1 MQLIRKFKIGLLV
14 FTCCF
19 LGVNVLFSQHQVKVK
34 IGKQVYTVSG
44 DTTKYNFK
52 STIAKLEK
60 RFGEAA
66 DYKLKAITN
75 GEITKPNVAYY
86 EAACFYSMD
95 NALEKAAKYLKISID
110 KGWNDMAHLE
120 YNKDLNN
127 LRKTT
132 HWNSIIPSINK
143 YYTYNNREVASMYAD
158 DQKARLSG
166 KRNTNLVK
174 EDSLRREK
182 IKALLKKRKVRS
194 ADDYYKAAMIMHH
207 GTSLK
212 DYKLAHRLAK
222 KAFKKK
228 NPHIMAPWLVAATK
242 DRYLLK
248 KGKKQWYATQG
259 LTFKNGRM
267 ALDPQKIDTT
277 AVKNNKR
284 IALNAPSIEKIRS
297 YLKAFKT
304 KK

>member
-1 MQLIRKFKIGLLV
+1 MRNQKLQI
-14 FTCCF
+14 
-19 LGVNVLFSQHQVKVK
+19 LGVFFFCLTGSLFSQHSVKVK

-52 STIAKLEK
+52 ATIAKLES
-60 RFGEAA
+60 RFVDAA
-66 DYKLKAITN
+66 NFKEKAIEH
-75 GEITKPNVAYY
+75 GELSDVKLAYY
-86 EAACFYSMD
+86 DMACYYSKG
-95 NALEKAAKYLKISID
+95 NAIKASSTYLLKSID
-110 KGWNDMAHLE
+110 AGWSDLAHLE
-120 YNKDLNN
+120 YDADLTH
-127 LRKTT
+127 LRNSKYWKT
-132 HWNSIIPSINK
+132 IIPRIEEYYKGNNK
-143 YYTYNNREVASMYAD
+143 ELAKMYAE
-158 DQKARLSG
+158 DQLPRLTG
-166 KRNTNLVK
+166 KMNDEVVK
-174 EDSLRREK
+174 EDEQRRERV
-182 IKALLKKRKVRS
+182 LTFLKKKKIRS

-207 GTSLK
+207 GNRVK

-259 LTFKNGRM
+259 LTFKNGKM

-277 AVKNNKR
+277 AVKNKKR

-297 YLKAFKT
+297 YIKAFNT